1 MNDYVFDEYVDAL
14 DAKAKAEKEKFCIDS
29 LKKANWTFRKLA
41 VLNSLK
47 NEHIELIADEIARL
61 NSWLEKENK
70 IIDDDIAYFEGL
82 LRDYYTQE
90 REKDDKFRLLTP
102 YGKVTSRQSKDYT
115 YNEELLLDE
124 LKDTEYIVVKESIDK
139 NKLKG
144 NITVLDDGR
153 AVTNDGVV
161 LEGLTVTDK
170 ISYYVKPVKL

>member
-1 MNDYVFDEYVDAL
+1 MNDYIFDEYVDAL
-14 DAKAKAEKEKFCIDS
+14 ESKAKAEKEKFCIDS
-29 LKKANWTFRKLA
+29 LKKASWAFRKLA

-47 NEHIELIADEIARL
+47 NEHIELVKNETERL

-70 IIDDDIAYFEGL
+70 IVDNDIAYFEGL

-90 REKDDKFRLLTP
+90 REKDDKFRLSTP

-170 ISYYVKPVKL
+170 VSYSVKPVEL

>member
-29 LKKANWTFRKLA
+29 LKKANWAFRKLS

-90 REKDDKFRLLTP
+90 RER
-102 YGKVTSRQSKDYT
+102 R
-115 YNEELLLDE
+115 
-124 LKDTEYIVVKESIDK
+124 
-139 NKLKG
+139 
-144 NITVLDDGR
+144 
-153 AVTNDGVV
+153 
-161 LEGLTVTDK
+161 
-170 ISYYVKPVKL
+170 